1 MYSFEIRQYL
11 QDRDYKLTSDEFTFL
26 SSIEGSCQI
35 TNVKFMG
42 DYRFSIRTSDKQP
55 DDYFEFEVKPYVKV
69 LK

>member
-11 QDRDYKLTSDEFTFL
+11 QDRNYILTNDEFAFL
-26 SSIEGSCQI
+26 SNWEVNTQI
-35 TNVKFMG
+35 TSIKFIG

-69 LK
+69 LR

>member
-26 SSIEGSCQI
+26 SNWEVNTQI
-35 TNVKFMG
+35 TSVKYLG
-42 DYRFSIRTSDKQP
+42 GYRFSIRTSDKEP
-55 DDYFEFEVKPYVKV
+55 DHYFEFEVKPYEKV